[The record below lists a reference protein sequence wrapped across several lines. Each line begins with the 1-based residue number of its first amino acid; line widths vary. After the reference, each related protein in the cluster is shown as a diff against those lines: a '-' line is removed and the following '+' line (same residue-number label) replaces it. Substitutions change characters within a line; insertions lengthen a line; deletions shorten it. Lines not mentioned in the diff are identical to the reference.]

1 MIVDVDIGAL
11 AQKLPHALKGA
22 YLMAVPAVL
31 RDSETGQV
39 QWSTVFTGVLTAG
52 LIASGSSLVALN
64 SKVTELSALAAQRG
78 ALIDQMPAALARQ
91 EIVMKRLDAIE
102 AGNVTA
108 TNDRFRASDAQRME
122 LKLEAMI
129 QRELSRL
136 ESRIDKE
143 STRGGKR

>member
-1 MIVDVDIGAL
+1 MVDIDLNAL
-11 AQKLPHALKGA
+11 ANKLPHALKGA
-22 YLMAVPAVL
+22 YFMALPAVL

-78 ALIDQMPAALARQ
+78 AIIDQLPAALARQ
-91 EIVMKRLDAIE
+91 EMVLKRLDAIE

-122 LKLEAMI
+122 LKLEAMM
-129 QRELSRL
+129 QREIARI
-136 ESRIDKE
+136 ESRIDRDAQKGW
-143 STRGGKR
+143 RR

>member
-1 MIVDVDIGAL
+1 MVDIDLNAL
-11 AQKLPHALKGA
+11 AQKLPHALKGVGA
-22 YLMAVPAVL
+22 IMSVGVL

-64 SKVTELSALAAQRG
+64 SKVTELGALATQRG
-78 ALIDQMPAALARQ
+78 AIIDQLPAALARQ
-91 EIVMKRLDAIE
+91 EMVLKRLDAIE

-122 LKLEAMI
+122 LKLEAMV
-129 QRELSRL
+129 QRELARI
-136 ESRIDKE
+136 ESRIDREVAK
-143 STRGGKR
+143 GGRR

>member
-1 MIVDVDIGAL
+1 MDVDVYAL
-11 AQKLPHALKGA
+11 AHKLPQVLKGVWT
-22 YLMAVPAVL
+22 MAAVGVL

-64 SKVTELSALAAQRG
+64 SKVTELAALASQRG
-78 ALIDQMPAALARQ
+78 AVIDQIPAALARQ
-91 EIVMKRLDAIE
+91 EMVMKRLDAIE

-108 TNDRFRASDAQRME
+108 TNERFRSSDAQRME

-129 QRELSRL
+129 QRELARIESRL
-136 ESRIDKE
+136 DREAVK
-143 STRGGKR
+143 GGRR

>member
-1 MIVDVDIGAL
+1 
-11 AQKLPHALKGA
+11 
-22 YLMAVPAVL
+22 MAIAGVL

-64 SKVTELSALAAQRG
+64 SKVTELGALAAQRG
-78 ALIDQMPAALARQ
+78 AIIDQLPAALARQ
-91 EIVMKRLDAIE
+91 EMVLKRLDAIE

-122 LKLEAMI
+122 LKLEAMM
-129 QRELSRL
+129 QRELARL
-136 ESRIDKE
+136 DARLDREVAK
-143 STRGGKR
+143 GGRR

>member
-1 MIVDVDIGAL
+1 MSVG
-11 AQKLPHALKGA
+11 
-22 YLMAVPAVL
+22 VL

-64 SKVTELSALAAQRG
+64 SKVTELGALATQRG
-78 ALIDQMPAALARQ
+78 AIIDQLPAALARQ
-91 EIVMKRLDAIE
+91 EMVLKRLDAIE

-122 LKLEAMI
+122 LKLEAMV
-129 QRELSRL
+129 QRELARIESRL
-136 ESRIDKE
+136 DREAAK
-143 STRGGKR
+143 GGRR